1 MPATIVSMTE
11 AKRLG
16 ETLRTVRE
24 LAGKSLKAVA
34 EPADI
39 SPAYLQKLE
48 KGLVTTPSPHVLHR
62 LADQLGVEYLDLMRL
77 AGYVVP
83 ETSGVGVISQALSSQ
98 GLTEEEERAVAA
110 YLQIF
115 RSQRG
120 NG

>member
-1 MPATIVSMTE
+1 MYVTDG
-11 AKRLG
+11 KKLG
-16 ETLRTVRE
+16 ETLRAVRE

-34 EPADI
+34 DPAEI
-39 SPAYLQKLE
+39 SPAYLLKLE
-48 KGLVTTPSPHVLHR
+48 KGQVTAPSPHVLHR
-62 LADQLGVEYLDLMRL
+62 LAEQLGVEYLDLMRL

-110 YLQIF
+110 YLKIY

-120 NG
+120 SA